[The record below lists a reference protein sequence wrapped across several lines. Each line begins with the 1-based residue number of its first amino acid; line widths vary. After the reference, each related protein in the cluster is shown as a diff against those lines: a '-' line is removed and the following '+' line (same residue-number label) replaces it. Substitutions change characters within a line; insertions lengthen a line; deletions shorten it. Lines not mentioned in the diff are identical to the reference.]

1 MLVNDGA
8 IRVDELERPKA
19 NKLAA
24 KPPSDLLNQ
33 GYHRRVLLTFKVGL
47 FVSHSVTKRVLLS
60 YAQEL
65 I

>member
-1 MLVNDGA
+1 LKD
-8 IRVDELERPKA
+8 PKA